1 MITLARN
8 GVTLDLSDRLIWTDE
23 YAWSPVATEVRWGT
37 TGAVQ
42 IHVGTR
48 QAGRPITLDGRDI
61 RQLAANELR
70 ATFGVVPQVI
80 DAARERGL
88 NVVDATCPY
97 VKKVHVAAERL
108 VREGYRVIVVGE
120 PGHPEVEGILGHA
133 GDDAQVVSC
142 TADADAL
149 SLKGKV
155 GLVVQTTQTAQN
167 LAEVVAAITPRVQE
181 LRVINTICAATSER
195 QQAAATLANRCDCM
209 VIVGGKNSGNTRRLA
224 QICADACERTHHIEE
239 ASELETA
246 WFTDAHH
253 IGITAG
259 ASTPQ
264 EHIERAVARIK
275 ELCRESWTRPYPH
288 TPPRWPI
295 TGAAATPSRVRA
307 RSLKTCVPNRPHGM
321 WVSSRACACLRSTA
335 SS

>member
-1 MITLARN
+1 M
-8 GVTLDLSDRLIWTDE
+8 
-23 YAWSPVATEVRWGT
+23 
-37 TGAVQ
+37 
-42 IHVGTR
+42 
-48 QAGRPITLDGRDI
+48 
-61 RQLAANELR
+61 
-70 ATFGVVPQVI
+70 VPQVI

-97 VKKVHVAAERL
+97 VKKVHMAAERL
-108 VREGYRVIVVGE
+108 VREGYRVVVVGE

-133 GDDAQVVSC
+133 GTDALVVSC
-142 TADADAL
+142 AADANAL
-149 SLKGKV
+149 SFKGKV

-209 VIVGGKNSGNTRRLA
+209 VVVGGKNSGNTRRLA

-264 EHIERAVARIK
+264 EHIERAVERIK
-275 ELCRESWTRPYPH
+275 ELCR
-288 TPPRWPI
+288 
-295 TGAAATPSRVRA
+295 
-307 RSLKTCVPNRPHGM
+307 
-321 WVSSRACACLRSTA
+321 
-335 SS
+335 

>member
-1 MITLARN
+1 MSDNVTNTAATTSDQDNAPTIEIAAHAGTCYGVQRALDMALA
-8 GVTLDLSDRLIWTDE
+8 
-23 YAWSPVATEVRWGT
+23 AAP
-37 TGAVQ
+37 
-42 IHVGTR
+42 
-48 QAGRPITLDGRDI
+48 QAGESVQVHTLGPLIHNPIVVRELAELEREGVGLADSVDDASAGTLVI
-61 RQLAANELR
+61 RAH
-70 ATFGVVPQVI
+70 GVVPQVI

-108 VREGYRVIVVGE
+108 VREGYRVVVVGE

-133 GDDAQVVSC
+133 GNDAQVVSC
-142 TADADAL
+142 AADADAL
-149 SLKGKV
+149 PLKGKV

-209 VIVGGKNSGNTRRLA
+209 VVVGGKNSGNTRRLA
-224 QICADACERTHHIEE
+224 QICADACERTYHIEE
-239 ASELETA
+239 ASELQAA

-264 EHIERAVARIK
+264 EHIERAVTRIK
-275 ELCRESWTRPYPH
+275 ELCR
-288 TPPRWPI
+288 
-295 TGAAATPSRVRA
+295 
-307 RSLKTCVPNRPHGM
+307 
-321 WVSSRACACLRSTA
+321 
-335 SS
+335 

>member
-1 MITLARN
+1 M
-8 GVTLDLSDRLIWTDE
+8 
-23 YAWSPVATEVRWGT
+23 
-37 TGAVQ
+37 
-42 IHVGTR
+42 
-48 QAGRPITLDGRDI
+48 
-61 RQLAANELR
+61 
-70 ATFGVVPQVI
+70 
-80 DAARERGL
+80 
-88 NVVDATCPY
+88 
-97 VKKVHVAAERL
+97 
-108 VREGYRVIVVGE
+108 REGYRVVVVGE

-133 GDDAQVVSC
+133 GKDAQVVSC
-142 TADADAL
+142 AADANAL

-209 VIVGGKNSGNTRRLA
+209 VVVGGKNSGNTRRLA

-264 EHIERAVARIK
+264 EHIERAVERIK
-275 ELCRESWTRPYPH
+275 ELCR
-288 TPPRWPI
+288 
-295 TGAAATPSRVRA
+295 
-307 RSLKTCVPNRPHGM
+307 
-321 WVSSRACACLRSTA
+321 
-335 SS
+335 

>member
-1 MITLARN
+1 MSMNFNRLSTDDKILIMEGAQVLGDVVAGEGTAFWYNSVCRGEMQSVRIGKRCNIQDLALIHN
-8 GVTLDLSDRLIWTDE
+8 KVTIGDDVS
-23 YAWSPVATEVRWGT
+23 VGHCATVH
-37 TGAVQ
+37 GAT
-42 IHVGTR
+42 IG
-48 QAGRPITLDGRDI
+48 D
-61 RQLAANELR
+61 
-70 ATFGVVPQVI
+70 
-80 DAARERGL
+80 
-88 NVVDATCPY
+88 
-97 VKKVHVAAERL
+97 
-108 VREGYRVIVVGE
+108 RVIVVGE

-133 GDDAQVVSC
+133 GNDAQVVSC
-142 TADADAL
+142 AADANAL

-209 VIVGGKNSGNTRRLA
+209 VVVGGKNSGNTRRLA
-224 QICADACERTHHIEE
+224 QICADACERTYHIEE
-239 ASELETA
+239 ASELQAA

-275 ELCRESWTRPYPH
+275 ELCR
-288 TPPRWPI
+288 
-295 TGAAATPSRVRA
+295 
-307 RSLKTCVPNRPHGM
+307 
-321 WVSSRACACLRSTA
+321 
-335 SS
+335 